1 MASTFQSKG
10 TDWLTRARHKIHL
23 PTGVQEVCLSF
34 KDQHCLRWTKCSN
47 QMGGIR
53 KQAGSATLESR
64 KVEFKLKLIRR
75 HRDKHFILTKGTV
88 NS

>member
-1 MASTFQSKG
+1 
-10 TDWLTRARHKIHL
+10 
-23 PTGVQEVCLSF
+23 
-34 KDQHCLRWTKCSN
+34 
-47 QMGGIR
+47 MGGIR